1 MEQELQAID
10 WTLEYLEDKQIRR
23 FKNRVVWPA
32 INLLYRKKYKIDFL
46 RYENLG
52 EEFEL
57 GEDLITPAGD
67 KLMRVWLEADCE
79 AGNYESP
86 ATDFEIIGSATIG
99 LEERLLDAEEFL
111 VSLESDLQIWKSTL
125 YNLDSD
131 SGETVLVDSYYEF
144 VHPEHGALEDLDE
157 HQIEAL
163 RYIGGDTEDQ
173 ILTKLDCIDIANI
186 FIQLGVPEKFIDKRM
201 RRFAAA
207 S

>member
-10 WTLEYLEDKQIRR
+10 WTLEYLEDKQIKR

-46 RYENLG
+46 RFENLG

-57 GEDLITPAGD
+57 EEDLITPAGD

-79 AGNYESP
+79 A
-86 ATDFEIIGSATIG
+86 TDYGASANDFVVVGSATIG
-99 LEERLLDAEEFL
+99 LEERLVDLEEFFIPE
-111 VSLESDLQIWKSTL
+111 ESDLQIWKSTL

-144 VHPEHGALEDLDE
+144 VHPDHGALEDLDE

-163 RYIGGDTEDQ
+163 RYLGDSTEDQ